1 MWTRLAHIILK
12 HRFLLIGILILYTA
26 FMGYQATKV
35 QMSFKFAELVPSTKY
50 ESKYFHQFKET
61 FGHDANVLAIGFKNN
76 DIYKVENFKAFDQ
89 MCRNIGQLEGL
100 NEVIGLPNIYKLQ
113 RNDAKRKFDF
123 VKLFDSIP
131 NTQADLDIKLEE
143 FRSIKFYQGHLYNPD
158 NGATTVLVTLAP
170 EYNDSKRRISLIGEV
185 ESIVDVFSAKS
196 GIQPHYAGLPYVRT
210 TMTREV
216 NSELK
221 MFLLMSLGITAIILF
236 IFFRSFSAVIF
247 SVLVIGVAVIST
259 MGSMALLGYDVSL
272 LTGLIPPIIVVIG
285 IPNCVYLL
293 NKYHQEFVKHNN
305 KIKALSIVIRKIGI
319 VTLITNFTTAVGFLV
334 VISADIT
341 ILREFG
347 LVAGINVLGTF
358 IISIILIP
366 TVFSFLPDPKLKH
379 TQHLNFKLMKGFLAW
394 LDHVVIHHRKSIF
407 VVTSILVIV
416 SLWGSWKVYSVSYMV
431 EDLPKESRVRTDLAF
446 FEENFGGAMPL
457 EIVINAHDPTILKNT
472 RFLEKLDQF
481 QTFLSEIP
489 ELSESVSVLNFIKGA
504 RQAYWAGSPDFYSI
518 PTNQDKGRILSYL
531 KRSERKGSDNMLKSL
546 VDTTGQIRISL
557 KVADIG
563 SKSMDTLIHQ
573 VIVPEAERIFKT
585 PDDKIKEA
593 IDFEITGT
601 TLLFIKGNKYLIKNL
616 RESLVMAIALIAII
630 MGLLFRNVR
639 MVVLSIV
646 TNLVPLAVTGALM
659 GYMGIPLKPSTALIF
674 SIAFGISVDDAIH
687 FLAKYRQELFA
698 NDFQVK
704 ISVQKTIKETGAS
717 MFYTSIVLFSGFIIF
732 AFSSFGGTVMLGIL
746 TSTTLLIAMI
756 TNLVLL
762 PALLITFDSGKRKV
776 GVPVLIDSYN
786 EADDLIEDSS
796 EEEESLETTEQQ
808 EKLTT
813 ESEV

>member
-12 HRFLLIGILILYTA
+12 HRFLLIGVLILFTA

-35 QMSFKFAELVPSTKY
+35 RMSFKFAELVPSTKY
-50 ESKYFHQFKET
+50 ESQYFRQFKET
-61 FGHDANVLAIGFKNN
+61 FGQDANVLAIGFK
-76 DIYKVENFKAFDQ
+76 DSSIYQLENFKAFAA
-89 MCRNIGQLEGL
+89 MCEGIDTLEGL
-100 NEVIGLPNIYKLQ
+100 NDVVGLPNIYKLQ
-113 RNDAKRKFDF
+113 RNDSKRKFDF
-123 VKLFDSIP
+123 IKLFNTIP
-131 NTQADLDIKLEE
+131 NNQPELDSLLSE
-143 FRSIKFYQGHLYNPD
+143 FKSLKFYQGHLYNPD
-158 NGATTVLVTLAP
+158 NGATTVLVTLDQS
-170 EYNDSKRRISLIGEV
+170 YNDSKRRISLVSEV
-185 ESIVDVFSAKS
+185 EAYVDDFSEKT
-196 GIQPHYAGLPYVRT
+196 GIQAHYAGLPYVRT

-221 MFLLMSLGITAIILF
+221 MFLMMSLGITAIILF
-236 IFFRSFSAVIF
+236 AFFRSFSAVIF

-334 VISADIT
+334 VVSADIT

-379 TQHLNFKLMKGFLAW
+379 TKHLNFKLMKSFLSW
-394 LDHVVIHHRKSIF
+394 LDYVVMQKRKQVFIITGII
-407 VVTSILVIV
+407 VLV

-431 EDLPKESRVRTDLAF
+431 EDLPKDSRVRHDLAF

-457 EIVINAHDPTILKNT
+457 EIVIDAHDPTILKNT
-472 RFLEKLDQF
+472 RFLEKLDEF
-481 QTFLSEIP
+481 QNFLAEQP
-489 ELSESVSVLNFIKGA
+489 ELSASVSILNFIKGA
-504 RQAYWAGSPDFYSI
+504 RQAYWAGLPDFYAI

-531 KRSERKGSDNMLKSL
+531 KRSERKDSDNLLKSL
-546 VDTTGQIRISL
+546 VDTTGQVRISI

-573 VIVPEAERIFKT
+573 VIIPEADRIFKT
-585 PDDKIKEA
+585 ADAKIKTG
-593 IDFEITGT
+593 IDYEITGT

-616 RESLVMAIALIAII
+616 RQSLVMAIVLIAII

-639 MVVLSIV
+639 MVVLSII

-698 NDFQVK
+698 NNFQVK

-732 AFSSFGGTVMLGIL
+732 AFSNFGGTVMLGIL

-786 EADDLIEDSS
+786 EEDLTEASS
-796 EEEESLETTEQQ
+796 EEDNPENTELQ
-808 EKLTT
+808 EKRTT
-813 ESEV
+813 RSEV